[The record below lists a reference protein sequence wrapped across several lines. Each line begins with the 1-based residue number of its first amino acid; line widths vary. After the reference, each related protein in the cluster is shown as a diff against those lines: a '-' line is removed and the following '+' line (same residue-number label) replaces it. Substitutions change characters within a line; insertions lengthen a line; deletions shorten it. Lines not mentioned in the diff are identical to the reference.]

1 MISGHV
7 EGMRYKET
15 KSFDIR
21 LGPLPTITSWANC
34 RVHDDRPDS
43 TAPPGVEDRYC
54 DLSEFAAAT
63 SFLPEQYDYL
73 QALSFDHALKVIAA
87 AVPVGLLHAI
97 YLTIVADHLH
107 NLDEHVSPTA
117 YVIDAGDSLA
127 ALEHTS
133 NDGFDFENFELPP
146 ECFCHMD
153 MDTLDAEE

>member
-1 MISGHV
+1 M
-7 EGMRYKET
+7 
-15 KSFDIR
+15 
-21 LGPLPTITSWANC
+21 
-34 RVHDDRPDS
+34 HDDRPDS

-127 ALEHTS
+127 ALERTS
-133 NDGFDFENFELPP
+133 NDGFDFENFELQLMVTNLSNRNVRLSMRAHVNENHLNDFGKPN
-146 ECFCHMD
+146 ERRN
-153 MDTLDAEE
+153 